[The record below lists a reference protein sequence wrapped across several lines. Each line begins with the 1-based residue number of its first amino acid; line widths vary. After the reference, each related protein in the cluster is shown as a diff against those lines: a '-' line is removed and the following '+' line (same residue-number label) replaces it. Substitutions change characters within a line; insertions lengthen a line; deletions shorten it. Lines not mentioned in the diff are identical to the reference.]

1 MRRMGG
7 IWRAIPYTYA
17 LMWIGSLA
25 LAGIGIPEVFGMAGF
40 YSKDVILESAWAAH
54 TGVGR
59 YAFWLGTIGAL
70 MTAFYSWRLILLTF
84 HGKPRCDEKTQAH
97 VHESPPSML
106 VPLIVLAAGSIR
118 SEERRVGNEGVSTC
132 RSRWTPYHEK
142 KKNI

>member
-1 MRRMGG
+1 
-7 IWRAIPYTYA
+7 
-17 LMWIGSLA
+17 
-25 LAGIGIPEVFGMAGF
+25 MAGF

-106 VPLIVLAAGSIR
+106 VPLIVLAAGSLFAGLLAKGVFVC
-118 SEERRVGNEGVSTC
+118 EEMKADRKSGV
-132 RSRWTPYHEK
+132 
-142 KKNI
+142 